1 MRINKKVSQE
11 IVALFYL
18 ANFALLQLMFPTD
31 FFKLLKMNKLALL
44 FCFLIF
50 QAQAQTGISVSPPR
64 IYFESKPGTSSTQ
77 KITVTNVS
85 LKNTLDLA
93 VSLGDWEY
101 DEKGENMMYPSNTLK
116 NSCASWISVKNN
128 DNYFTLAPGE
138 RKDLEVTITPVK
150 AANDSLPAHTAVLYV
165 SQMNPVDD
173 FDSKGANIKVSI
185 RSGIKIFHTFS
196 NSLTKKIEIEDLKF
210 DQSTNNLNLKF
221 KNQSEIWVDGKISTE
236 IINVKTGKKVVVNDV
251 VFYTLPGNL
260 RKLSIPVTQDLEK
273 GSYNA
278 SVIIDYGDSSL
289 LEMAELNFNY
299 E

>member
-1 MRINKKVSQE
+1 
-11 IVALFYL
+11 
-18 ANFALLQLMFPTD
+18 
-31 FFKLLKMNKLALL
+31 MNRLVLL

-50 QAQAQTGISVSPPR
+50 QVHAQTGISVSPPR
-64 IYFESKPGTSSTQ
+64 IYFESNPGTSSTQ
-77 KITVTNVS
+77 KVTVTNVS
-85 LKNTLDLA
+85 QKNTLDLA

-116 NSCASWISVKNN
+116 NSCASWVSVKNN

-138 RKDLEVTITPVK
+138 RKDLEVTITPIK
-150 AANDSLPAHTAVLYV
+150 IATDSLPTHTAILYV

-185 RSGIKIFHTFS
+185 RSGIKIFHTLS
-196 NSLTKKIEIEDLKF
+196 NNLTKKIEIEDLKF
-210 DQSTNNLNLKF
+210 DQSANSINLKF
-221 KNQSEIWVDGKISTE
+221 KNQSQIWVDGKISTE
-236 IINVKTGKKVVVNDV
+236 IINTKTGKKVAVNDII
-251 VFYTLPGNL
+251 FYTLPDNL
-260 RKLSIPVTQDLEK
+260 RKLIIPVTEVLEK
-273 GSYNA
+273 GSYTA